1 MYKYLKD
8 NFRDYIFII
17 LTATIFYGIIF
28 SKSLAND
35 VFVVDNVIVEGT
47 IDLNFSREK
56 YLNKAFHDSFEILMT
71 KVLLSRDLKK
81 VRNIKL
87 DQIKK
92 LMSGFQILEESYS
105 NNEYKAS
112 VKIL

>member
-35 VFVVDNVIVEGT
+35 VFVVDNVIVEGKT
-47 IDLNFSREK
+47 DINFSRNQYIDKAFKESFNILK
-56 YLNKAFHDSFEILMT
+56 SKILLNK
-71 KVLLSRDLKK
+71 DLYKID
-81 VRNIKL
+81 NINL
-87 DQIKK
+87 NTIKK
-92 LMSGFQILEESYS
+92 LISRFQILEESYKKK
-105 NNEYKAS
+105 NIK
-112 VKIL
+112 